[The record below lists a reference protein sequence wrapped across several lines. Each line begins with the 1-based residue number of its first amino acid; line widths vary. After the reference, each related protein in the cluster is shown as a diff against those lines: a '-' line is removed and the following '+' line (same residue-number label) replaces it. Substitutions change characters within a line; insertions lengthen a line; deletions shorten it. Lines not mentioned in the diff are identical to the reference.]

1 MGRFLG
7 EIKIILAS
15 LASVVNMLLKKERD
29 LQ

>member
-29 LQ
+29 